1 METIETEEALRKVIG
16 DEIPGLSKKN
26 EAALNE
32 FAIDFIARAPFL
44 VLSTA
49 DDQGRIDASPKG
61 DAPGFVA
68 VEDAHT
74 LLIPDRLG
82 NRLAYGHRNILAN
95 PHVGVL
101 FMIPGTTETLRV
113 NGSAS
118 LTAEPALLER
128 LAARGRPAVLVI
140 RVEVEEVFFHCSKA
154 FLRSKLWQP
163 NVWGE
168 RHKASFGNMYAK
180 RNNAPEETAAA
191 IDEAI
196 ARDYRENL

>member
-16 DEIPGLSKKN
+16 DEIPGLAKKN

-168 RHKASFGNMYAK
+168 RHKVSFGNMYAK

>member
-1 METIETEEALRKVIG
+1 METIETEKALREVIG
-16 DEIPGLSKKN
+16 EEIPGLSEKN
-26 EAALNE
+26 EPVLNE
-32 FAIDFIARAPFL
+32 FAVDFIARAPFL

-49 DDQGRIDASPKG
+49 DDQGRLDASPKG

-68 VEDAHT
+68 VEDEQT

-113 NGSAS
+113 NGKAS
-118 LTAEPALLER
+118 LTADPDLLER

-163 NVWGE
+163 DGWGE
-168 RHKASFGNMYAK
+168 RYKVSFGKLYAK
-180 RNNAPEETAAA
+180 RNNAPAETAEA

-196 ARDYRENL
+196 ERDYQENL